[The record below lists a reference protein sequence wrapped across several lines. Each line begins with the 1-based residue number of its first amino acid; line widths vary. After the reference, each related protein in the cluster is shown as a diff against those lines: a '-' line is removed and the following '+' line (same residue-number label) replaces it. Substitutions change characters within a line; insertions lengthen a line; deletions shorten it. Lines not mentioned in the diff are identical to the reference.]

1 MVAHAQAN
9 LKLRAIGHG
18 QPPAEPILPAMIS
31 PRESLYLG
39 HLGPI
44 PLYVHWSAL
53 FMVMMLYS
61 SATGGGGFDLE
72 YFLLALTVL
81 LIGIILHELGHGMT
95 ARALGAF
102 GVTITLW
109 AFGGLCSSTRDN
121 LPRRELLIIAA
132 GPLVSF
138 ILAGIGYGSFYY
150 LHDHN
155 PDLLFDA
162 SNHLN
167 LLGRFLWLTG
177 YINLWMGAFN
187 SLPIYP
193 LDGGQVVYNLILGT
207 TGRQLLARQVCL
219 TMAVVGALAFLA
231 WSVHSNDDRFDD
243 SLIRTVILL
252 GWLVFNAF
260 QYLR

>member
-1 MVAHAQAN
+1 
-9 LKLRAIGHG
+9 
-18 QPPAEPILPAMIS
+18 MIS

-53 FMVMMLYS
+53 FLVMMLYNS
-61 SATGGGGFDLE
+61 SSRGLGFDLE
-72 YFLLALTVL
+72 YFLLSLTVL
-81 LIGIILHELGHGMT
+81 LIGIVLHELGHGMT

-138 ILAGIGYGSFYY
+138 VLAGIGYGAVYY
-150 LHDHN
+150 LGEAHPEWIADDYGHY
-155 PDLLFDA
+155 
-162 SNHLN
+162 N

-177 YINLWMGAFN
+177 YINLWMGCFN

-193 LDGGQVVYNLILGT
+193 LDGGQVVYNLILAT
-207 TGRQLLARQVCL
+207 TGKQLLARQVCL
-219 TMAVVGALAFLA
+219 TMAVVGALAFLS
-231 WSVHSNDDRFDD
+231 WSIHMNGDRFDD
-243 SLIRTVILL
+243 SIIRTLLLL

>member
-1 MVAHAQAN
+1 MVAHARAK
-9 LKLRAIGHG
+9 LKLRANGHG

-31 PRESLYLG
+31 PRESVYLG

-44 PLYVHWSAL
+44 PLYVHWSVL
-53 FMVMMLYS
+53 FLVMMLYNS
-61 SATGGGGFDLE
+61 SSRGHGFDLQF
-72 YFLLALTVL
+72 FLLSLTVL
-81 LIGIILHELGHGMT
+81 LMGIILHELGHGLT

-109 AFGGLCSSTRDN
+109 AFGGLCASTRDT

-138 ILAGIGYGSFYY
+138 ILSGIGYGAFYY
-150 LHDHN
+150 LRDSN
-155 PDLLFDA
+155 PDLIFDG

-167 LLGRFLWLTG
+167 MLGLFIYLTG

-207 TGRQLLARQVCL
+207 TGKQLLARQVCL
-219 TMAVVGALAFLA
+219 TLAVVGALGYLL
-231 WSVHSNDDRFDD
+231 WMVHQNDDRFDE
-243 SLIRTVILL
+243 SQLRTVLL
-252 GWLVFNAF
+252 MGWLVYNAF